1 MKTTVIAEAGVNHNG
16 SMEIA
21 EKLVF
26 AAKTSGADIVKF
38 QTFSAKT
45 LVTQSAP
52 KAQYQINSKFQ
63 SETQFQMLKK
73 LELSEKM
80 HLELI
85 RLCNRI
91 NIKFLSTAFDQDSV
105 DLLRKL
111 GQTTFKIPSGEITN
125 LPLIRHIAK
134 NAENLILSTGAST
147 LLEIEQAL
155 DVIYKS
161 GLSKEYVTVL
171 HCTSAYP
178 TPLEDVNLSAMQEI
192 SRKFEIKVGY
202 SDHTLGTEVSIIAA
216 ALGASII
223 EKHFTMNRNFDGPDH
238 KASLEPD
245 ELESMIKAIRNIEK
259 IVGTGIKKIMP
270 SEKNNLHIIRKSIV
284 AKIPIAAGE
293 VFTDKNLTTKRPGS
307 GVSPM
312 YWDSILGNSSRNN
325 YDIDEMIK
333 DEL

>member
-16 SMEIA
+16 SMEMA

-26 AAKTSGADIVKF
+26 AAKFSGADIVKF
-38 QTFSAKT
+38 QTFNAKT

-52 KAQYQINSKFQ
+52 KARYQINSKFQ
-63 SETQFQMLKK
+63 NETQFQMLKR

-80 HLELI
+80 HRQLI
-85 RLCNRI
+85 KLCNRI
-91 NIKFLSTAFDQDSV
+91 DIGFLSTAFDQESV
-105 DLLRKL
+105 DLLRRL

-125 LPLIRHIAK
+125 LPLLRHIAK

-147 LLEIEQAL
+147 MFEIEQAL
-155 DVIYKS
+155 EIIYKS

-178 TPLEDVNLSAMQEI
+178 APLEDVNLSAMQEI

-202 SDHTLGTEVSIIAA
+202 SDHTLGTEVSIAA
-216 ALGASII
+216 VALGASII
-223 EKHFTMNRNFDGPDH
+223 EKHFTMSKNFDGPDH

-245 ELESMIKAIRNIEK
+245 ELESMIRAIRKIEK
-259 IVGTGIKKIMP
+259 IIGTGIKKIMP
-270 SEKNNLHIIRKSIV
+270 SEKDNLDVIRKSIV
-284 AKIPIAAGE
+284 AKIPIVAGE

-307 GVSPM
+307 GISPM
-312 YWDSILGNSSRNN
+312 YWDAILGNSSRNN
-325 YDIDEMIK
+325 YAIDEMIK

>member
-1 MKTTVIAEAGVNHNG
+1 
-16 SMEIA
+16 
-21 EKLVF
+21 
-26 AAKTSGADIVKF
+26 
-38 QTFSAKT
+38 
-45 LVTQSAP
+45 
-52 KAQYQINSKFQ
+52 
-63 SETQFQMLKK
+63 
-73 LELSEKM
+73 
-80 HLELI
+80 
-85 RLCNRI
+85 
-91 NIKFLSTAFDQDSV
+91 
-105 DLLRKL
+105 
-111 GQTTFKIPSGEITN
+111 
-125 LPLIRHIAK
+125 
-134 NAENLILSTGAST
+134 